1 MIVTKKK
8 PFERIR
14 EFLPHDKR
22 ILVAGCSICAEHCKT
37 GDAKAVEDMVR
48 KLRVAGFVVAGSFVF
63 EGPCQLAAVRKGF
76 REIGDLKYDI
86 ILSLSCGTGT
96 QMLGE
101 FAEVMAYPGLDTVF
115 AGSVQHGP
123 EITEYCRLCGNCV
136 LDTTAGICPR
146 YRCSKSLVN
155 GPCGGTVDG
164 KCDKD
169 GVTPCGWA
177 LIYERSKQLGVAL
190 AVFSKYSP
198 PKTFTHHP
206 RQQTVSRDEEK

>member
-8 PFERIR
+8 RFERIAD
-14 EFLPHDKR
+14 FLPHDKR

-37 GDAKAVEDMVR
+37 GDEQAVEEMVK
-48 KLRVAGFVVAGSFVF
+48 KLRVNGFLVAGSFVF
-63 EGPCQLAAVRKGF
+63 DGPCQLAAIRQGF
-76 REIGDLKYDI
+76 RGLGDLEFDI

-101 FAEVMAYPGLDTVF
+101 FALVMSYPGLDTTF
-115 AGSVQHGP
+115 AASVHLGP
-123 EITEYCRLCGNCV
+123 NMNEYCRLCGDCV
-136 LDTTAGICPR
+136 LHMTAGICPR
-146 YRCSKSLVN
+146 YRCAKSLVN

-177 LIYERSKQLGVAL
+177 EIYERSKELGVEL
-190 AVFSKYSP
+190 SIFTKYVP
-198 PKTFTHHP
+198 PKTFQHHP
-206 RQQTVSRDEEK
+206 RSQVITREEE